1 VNPVKK
7 HFPFIIV
14 VVLLMIFFRMNET
27 KIRDAFNLPK
37 SAGSSA
43 SYSMEEFKKK
53 HGWGISEFY
62 FDSDAQTFSYNVY
75 NGGNSDLY
83 LNNQFIVERIPYSN
97 FSLRPEIMNVKSKGD
112 EIHIGPNEVRN
123 LVVNLT
129 RESWGAGTYRAVLN
143 LRKEDKRFHWMVIYD
158 VGGVSKVYSIKDMM
172 FEGVD
177 IK

>member
-1 VNPVKK
+1 VKK
-7 HFPFIIV
+7 HFPFIIIV
-14 VVLLMIFFRMNET
+14 IILMIIFRTNET

-37 SAGSSA
+37 SAGSTT
-43 SYSMEEFKKK
+43 SYTMEEFKTK

-62 FDSDAQTFSYNVY
+62 FDSDAQTFSYMVST
-75 NGGNSDLY
+75 GQNSELY
-83 LNNQFIVERIPYSN
+83 LNSQFIVEKIPFSN
-97 FSLRPEIMNVKSKGD
+97 FSLSPEIMNAKSKGD
-112 EIHIGPNEVRN
+112 EINIGPNEVRN

-129 RESWGAGTYRAVLN
+129 GESWGAGTYRAVLN
-143 LRKEDKRFHWMVIYD
+143 LRKGDKRFHWMVIYD